1 METSAWQKPKGRQ
14 PTKAA
19 AGPSTGFR
27 VCGAMWVTVFH
38 CSGCSTETQGKND
51 STSLNCWMAQQE
63 ERAAPALNSLYD
75 SHPSLS
81 QMLLK
86 MSILVFSFWPVLSGG
101 RGLNSRVASVSPKLH
116 LSGNKCLTK
125 KREKCNNFAIRKE
138 SARGLPCTISTTLPH
153 AYVSLP
159 TPVLRMDSHLHVTIL
174 QEMEKQPWQCLQ

>member
-1 METSAWQKPKGRQ
+1 
-14 PTKAA
+14 
-19 AGPSTGFR
+19 
-27 VCGAMWVTVFH
+27 MWVTVFH

-51 STSLNCWMAQQE
+51 STSLNCWMGQQE

-138 SARGLPCTISTTLPH
+138 SARGLPCAISTTLPH